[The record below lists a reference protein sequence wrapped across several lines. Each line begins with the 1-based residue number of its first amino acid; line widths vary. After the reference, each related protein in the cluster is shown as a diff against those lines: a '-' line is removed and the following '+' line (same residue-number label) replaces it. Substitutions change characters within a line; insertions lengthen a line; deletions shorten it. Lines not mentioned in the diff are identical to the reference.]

1 MKKRWHFFIVMGV
14 MLIGLIVGSI
24 AQLDLKINEAIFSPT
39 NGFGLVGLV
48 VSSFGMIPGY
58 GTLSFLGGV
67 LTYITL
73 KGKNEF
79 PTWLKV
85 LFVALSVA
93 MYGVSVY
100 FLGKDVFSVNG
111 FYNEKLHPWLGC
123 IIMGVIM
130 VPVFYLG
137 FWMGKKNTNPKL
149 WIAILIAAAVIFI
162 ALVPGVTLF
171 KAIMHRPRYRSA
183 VYESYVSY
191 YNWWERFSEY
201 STYKVGDVL
210 IIDGKEFATE
220 EFKSFPSGHAGATM
234 CGLIWF
240 TFLPLIDNR
249 LMKHQTLLFYI
260 AFAWG
265 LVVMF
270 ARMLVG
276 AHYLTDVC
284 FGALLTVVCYYIGNE
299 FIVKYCLPKGE
310 ASPAIEEKR

>member
-14 MLIGLIVGSI
+14 LLIGLIVGSI
-24 AQLDLKINEAIFSPT
+24 AQIDLKINETIFDPK
-39 NGFGLVGLV
+39 NGFGLVI
-48 VSSFGMIPGY
+48 SSFGMIPGY

-79 PTWLKV
+79 KTWLKV

-93 MYGVSVY
+93 MYGISVY

-123 IIMGVIM
+123 IIMGVLM

-171 KAIMHRPRYRSA
+171 KAILHRPRYRSA
-183 VYESYVSY
+183 VYNGNVLFH
-191 YNWWERFSEY
+191 NWWQRCGEY
-201 STYKVGDVL
+201 KE
-210 IIDGKEFATE
+210 IIANSNGTLTKE
-220 EFKSFPSGHAGATM
+220 EFKSFPSGHSAATM
-234 CGLIWF
+234 CGLIWL

-249 LMKHQTLLFYI
+249 LMKYQTILFYV

-276 AHYLTDVC
+276 AHFLTDVC

-299 FIVKYCLPKGE
+299 FILKYCLPKEETNVPLEE
-310 ASPAIEEKR
+310 AK